1 MDDQAPLQA
10 LPHCELRYGLK
21 LGRIP
26 AADLVAEH
34 LCLKVFA
41 LGVMQDRG
49 ECFLTGIGGAVA
61 ANFDCICAW
70 FLGVSGISG

>member
-21 LGRIP
+21 LGLIP

-34 LCLKVFA
+34 LRLKVFA
-41 LGVMQDRG
+41 FGVMQDR
-49 ECFLTGIGGAVA
+49 IRP
-61 ANFDCICAW
+61 ANSPSE
-70 FLGVSGISG
+70 LQH